1 MHRSFFEAPVITL
14 SLPLLLHSPVPSSFP
29 RFPRHHHYTSLPLRP
44 LPPRPSLQNPPLTS
58 STFTSTSTPPHLP
71 PLYSLITFV
80 TFFSTSSS
88 STSSSSSSSPIALSV
103 SVPGYIPS
111 YLEKDEPCVV
121 CGDKAT
127 GYHYRCITCEGCK
140 VQ

>member
-1 MHRSFFEAPVITL
+1 MFHPVSQSLGAPTHRSFVEAPVITL
-14 SLPLLLHSPVPSSFP
+14 SPLLPLLLFFSSF
-29 RFPRHHHYTSLPLRP
+29 
-44 LPPRPSLQNPPLTS
+44 
-58 STFTSTSTPPHLP
+58 STPPPNPPSSPLLPHHLP
-71 PLYSLITFV
+71 GPSLHHTRWSPLSHLILSSA
-80 TFFSTSSS
+80 ST
-88 STSSSSSSSPIALSV
+88 SSSSPIALSI

-140 VQ
+140 VS